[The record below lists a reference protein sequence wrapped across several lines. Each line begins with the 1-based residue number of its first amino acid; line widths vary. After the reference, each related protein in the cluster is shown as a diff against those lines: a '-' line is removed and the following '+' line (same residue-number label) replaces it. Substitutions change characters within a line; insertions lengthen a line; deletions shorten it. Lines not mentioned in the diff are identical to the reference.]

1 MRLQN
6 QFESV
11 IRAHTQ
17 ATAPRGVQQRGW
29 IPRSNHTVR
38 LDPGHWSKPHQRTPY
53 WQLIDLAQRNATR

>member
-11 IRAHTQ
+11 VRAHSS
-17 ATAPRGVQQRGW
+17 AAAPRSMQQRGW

-38 LDPGHWSKPHQRTPY
+38 LDPRHWSKRHQRTPY
-53 WQLIDLAQRNATR
+53 WQLNDMAPTVASP